1 MSQEDAR
8 AFMEKMKN
16 DARFREKI
24 LAEEDG
30 EKCLQLINQEG
41 FDFSIEDLSKLQEVI
56 EERDLKDVAGGW
68 DNEEKRK
75 SFYDSGFYE
84 IFGYKVFRW

>member
-41 FDFSIEDLSKLQEVI
+41 QAVNGHDLINQEDVQGSALHLPVKGVRLIEL
-56 EERDLKDVAGGW
+56 LK
-68 DNEEKRK
+68 
-75 SFYDSGFYE
+75 
-84 IFGYKVFRW
+84 